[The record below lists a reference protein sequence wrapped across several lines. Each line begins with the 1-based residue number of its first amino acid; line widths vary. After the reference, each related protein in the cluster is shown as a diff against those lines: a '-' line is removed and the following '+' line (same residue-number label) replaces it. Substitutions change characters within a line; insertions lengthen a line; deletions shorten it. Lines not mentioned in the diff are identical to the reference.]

1 MVMVPCHDDGV
12 AVGRELRPSG
22 AKLRLP
28 WAGQAIPHWPQLEG
42 SVVMSTQPPLQLVVP
57 VGHWSTQAPW
67 AQSWAEAQATAQS
80 LGVGLV
86 RIWAGIGTVLA
97 IRLLLL
103 LSILGAFALAW
114 LAMEYR
120 DIASLCVLIAYA
132 VLVVLPMVYLSR
144 FNRADSRGE

>member
-1 MVMVPCHDDGV
+1 MTGNVERLSVRPIEIAAPVEMAPELPLVPAAPPINV
-12 AVGRELRPSG
+12 VPIEALRPL
-22 AKLRLP
+22 AEQI
-28 WAGQAIPHWPQLEG
+28 AAQAA
-42 SVVMSTQPPLQLVVP
+42 TR
-57 VGHWSTQAPW
+57 A
-67 AQSWAEAQATAQS
+67 AQATAQS

>member
-1 MVMVPCHDDGV
+1 MTGNVERLSVRPIEIAAPVEMAPELPLVPAAPPINV
-12 AVGRELRPSG
+12 VPIEALRPL
-22 AKLRLP
+22 AEQI
-28 WAGQAIPHWPQLEG
+28 AAQA
-42 SVVMSTQPPLQLVVP
+42 
-57 VGHWSTQAPW
+57 A
-67 AQSWAEAQATAQS
+67 ARAAQATAQS

-120 DIASLCVLIAYA
+120 DVASLCVLIAYA

>member
-1 MVMVPCHDDGV
+1 MTGNVERLSVRPIEIAAPVEMAPELPLVPAAPPINV
-12 AVGRELRPSG
+12 VPIEALRPL
-22 AKLRLP
+22 AEQI
-28 WAGQAIPHWPQLEG
+28 AAQA
-42 SVVMSTQPPLQLVVP
+42 
-57 VGHWSTQAPW
+57 A
-67 AQSWAEAQATAQS
+67 ARAAQATAQS

>member
-1 MVMVPCHDDGV
+1 MTGNVERLSVRPVEVVAPVETAPELPLAPAAPPINVVPIE
-12 AVGRELRPSG
+12 ALRPL
-22 AKLRLP
+22 AEQI
-28 WAGQAIPHWPQLEG
+28 AAQAA
-42 SVVMSTQPPLQLVVP
+42 VR
-57 VGHWSTQAPW
+57 A
-67 AQSWAEAQATAQS
+67 AQATAQS